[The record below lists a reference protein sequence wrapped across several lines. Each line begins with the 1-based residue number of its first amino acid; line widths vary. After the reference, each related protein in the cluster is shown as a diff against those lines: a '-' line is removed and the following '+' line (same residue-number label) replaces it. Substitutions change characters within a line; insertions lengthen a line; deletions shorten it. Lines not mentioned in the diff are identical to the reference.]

1 MLAVTLA
8 DGGFVGVMWVIFL
21 ILGSAYF
28 GIGVISFL
36 MGRVPRRP

>member
-21 ILGSAYF
+21 ILGSIYF
-28 GIGVISFL
+28 GIGVLQFL
-36 MGRVPRRP
+36 LGRARRP